1 MWKKRQSTFQNDL
14 LGYPMSEMK
23 NGPSACISAGVTKEA
38 EKSLEFLSNVS
49 GAETLLFPPGEHSVG
64 LWLRAETEFSAL
76 S

>member
-1 MWKKRQSTFQNDL
+1 
-14 LGYPMSEMK
+14 MSEMK

-64 LWLRAETEFSAL
+64 L
-76 S
+76 